1 MTEDKV
7 VLDTLSNTHTYL
19 MILGG
24 LLAIIFNILVGKR
37 QLTIIFNILVGK
49 LLGNMQGV
57 VGTSFEWVQ
66 TFKMFSSF
74 EFVGKL
80 IPSHPPGYLSDRY
93 SRRLSMVIGGLS
105 TLVFYIVT
113 LINSVY
119 LSMPIY
125 IYYIATVIQNCG
137 GNFIAYF
144 G

>member
-24 LLAIIFNILVGKR
+24 LLA
-37 QLTIIFNILVGK
+37 IIFNILVGK

-119 LSMPIY
+119 LSMPIN